1 MTTSRLVSLQSVSCK
16 YVAFKYQGPFW
27 DLFFV
32 VLVVDF
38 DLRFVFLLNRARIA
52 TFQPSLLTL
61 DFPNALT
68 SNRSHSFGLS

>member
-32 VLVVDF
+32 VVVDF
-38 DLRFVFLLNRARIA
+38 DLGFVFMLNKARIA